1 MNKIIS
7 EFFCSLQTKASL
19 FFIICFFNILAV
31 AGIMFSCNL
40 IQYEREITNEYNMI
54 YDDWKYLNTG
64 DLFEDAGRSFF
75 NDRNWLVK
83 LKAYNHKLH
92 DSTEFQY
99 LEIYDQPIYCNE
111 YKKDEFLQ
119 YYTHDKELSKRV
131 ASVQTQDG
139 DIESFYC
146 LQAVW
151 LGLEVFEQFN
161 IQIKKGSLFQQKDYD
176 YVYGEDSVILLGA
189 EYEEFYQVGD
199 TITLCF
205 PFAAIDFNAK
215 IIGILPRGSNIDRG
229 GRLIN
234 LDRRI
239 IIPQYNMEEYPSGE
253 KDQRFQESLYLN
265 KNSGVIATKISAN
278 SVQDIINKYN
288 SELDIFPNYYV
299 TGTTNQQSAILKST
313 LSQIAGFT
321 LQIVILFMVVTTV
334 FTIIYIYMKINKSK
348 RYFAILLI
356 NGFTMKELHVIIM
369 LEIISIYLIS
379 LTIGMPIGALITLSF
394 GITTFNSLLYIII
407 VLVLCL
413 LTIVI
418 TSKKFN
424 KLSIVELLR

>member
-1 MNKIIS
+1 M
-7 EFFCSLQTKASL
+7 L
-19 FFIICFFNILAV
+19 FNIIAV
-31 AGIMFSCNL
+31 AGVLFSGNL
-40 IQYEREITNEYNMI
+40 IQFEREITKEYNTI

-64 DLFEDAGRSFF
+64 DLFEDAGASFF
-75 NDRNWLVK
+75 NDRNWLAK
-83 LKAYNHKLH
+83 LKAYNHRLH
-92 DSTEFQY
+92 DSTEFKY

-119 YYTHDKELSKRV
+119 YYTHDEEISKRG

-161 IQIKKGSLFQQKDYD
+161 IQVKEGSLFQQKDYD
-176 YVYGEDSVILLGA
+176 YVYGNDSVVLLGA

-205 PFAAIDFNAK
+205 PFAAIDFKAK
-215 IIGILPRGSNIDRG
+215 VIGILPSGSNIDRG

-234 LDRRI
+234 LDRRL
-239 IIPQYNMEEYPSGE
+239 IIPQYNIEEYPSGE
-253 KDQRFQESLYLN
+253 KDQRFQECLYLN
-265 KNSGVIATKISAN
+265 KNSGVIATKRGAN

-299 TGTTNQQSAILKST
+299 TGTTNQQSTILKNS
-313 LSQIAGFT
+313 LSQITEFT
-321 LQIVILFMVVTTV
+321 LQIVILFIVATTI
-334 FTIIYIYMKINKSK
+334 FTFIYTYMKINKSK

-356 NGFTMKELHVIIM
+356 NGFTMKEILAIIM
-369 LEIISIYLIS
+369 MEIISIYLIALS
-379 LTIGMPIGALITLSF
+379 IGTPIGVFITLFF
-394 GITTFNSLLYIII
+394 GITTYNSLLFLFI
-407 VLVLCL
+407 VPVLCV
-413 LTIVI
+413 LTISI
-418 TSKKFN
+418 TSKKFS